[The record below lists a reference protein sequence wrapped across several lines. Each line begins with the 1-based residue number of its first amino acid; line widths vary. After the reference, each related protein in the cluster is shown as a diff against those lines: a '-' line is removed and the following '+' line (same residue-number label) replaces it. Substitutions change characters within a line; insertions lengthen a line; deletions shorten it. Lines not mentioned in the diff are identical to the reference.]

1 MGCGWS
7 SCLSEPRI
15 GLSPAAWPENSG
27 AGTAGSRGRAV
38 AARVAARVTARV
50 GGDSGARW
58 ISPSVIRTWKLP
70 RRVAPRRSCWT
81 RPTSSCPTCSRSR
94 LTGYGMQDES
104 EVSAL
109 VDDRP
114 LSVAYASQHR
124 RHGVRASGGACDTG
138 GLVSNSGALPRSQRS
153 SCSATSIGACLRRA
167 HSQTVATR
175 QPAWNRSRRLRRSRS
190 VFSSNLAR
198 QNPRRVD
205 GVVAYGQPACR
216 CQKHPCTRHTAPNR
230 RNTRSG
236 VPGSLRSCRRN
247 RSPRAWM
254 ARRRASSGR
263 VFLLPIPAIMR
274 ERVARSTMS
283 AIVVPAPPAE
293 GHRRQEATREILDAM
308 RLHGILQ
315 RRAGPDWFARPR
327 CGDAP
332 AEDGTGGSPGGI
344 GAVSPFECDP

>member
-1 MGCGWS
+1 MQ
-7 SCLSEPRI
+7 
-15 GLSPAAWPENSG
+15 
-27 AGTAGSRGRAV
+27 
-38 AARVAARVTARV
+38 
-50 GGDSGARW
+50 
-58 ISPSVIRTWKLP
+58 
-70 RRVAPRRSCWT
+70 
-81 RPTSSCPTCSRSR
+81 
-94 LTGYGMQDES
+94 YGMQGES
-104 EVSAL
+104 DVSTLAGAPL
-109 VDDRP
+109 ADDGTP
-114 LSVAYASQHR
+114 SVAYASDHH
-124 RHGVRASGGACDTG
+124 RHGVRSSGGACDAG

-153 SCSATSIGACLRRA
+153 SCSATSIAARLRRA

-175 QPAWNRSRRLRRSRS
+175 QPDWRRSRRLRRSRS
-190 VFSSNLAR
+190 VFASNLAC
-198 QNPRRVD
+198 QNPGRVD

-236 VPGSLRSCRRN
+236 VPGSLRSCRRY

-283 AIVVPAPPAE
+283 AIFVPAPPSE
-293 GHRRQEATREILDAM
+293 EHRRQQATREILDAM
-308 RLHGILQ
+308 QLHELL
-315 RRAGPDWFARPR
+315 RRHAGPDWSARPR

-332 AEDGTGGSPGGI
+332 AEDGTVGNSGSF